1 MTGSGMGTDTIHQAA
16 WLGDREAVLRFV
28 KAGTDMGYPAMETL
42 QQRDGVTG
50 DTPLHK
56 AVENNKEDLVKW
68 LLDEGV
74 MPNVKDNH
82 GVTPLHV
89 AAIKGHIKLVE
100 LLLDSD
106 SSIKKVT
113 DANGDT
119 AVHWAS
125 TKGHLEIVELLL
137 SQGSALDIANKQGWT
152 ALHRAAFNGRVEVME
167 RLLNAGASLHA
178 VNQDCNTA
186 LHLAAFNNHLSA
198 ISLLLKWGAKTD
210 MRNAEGLTP
219 ALCGSAS
226 GVKVVIE
233 EWEITHPPKT
243 KRMTRDS
250 PPGTAQKPPTT
261 PQRPTHPGRISS
273 RAQKILDDPV
283 EQKQITQRRT
293 TTPPNL
299 AIEVARDDE
308 FTRAPGT
315 AAHVKL
321 DSDKAPEA
329 SPASS
334 FSAPQAS
341 YRGLT
346 SVNERPGSQAA
357 PRSYRRSNSMKAMD
371 KVNPSPALPPT
382 PPAADKPWS
391 VDIQDRIKS
400 KNRAQE
406 KQASK
411 KRPES
416 GNKKFLKGYN
426 LDRLDLF
433 AP

>member
-243 KRMTRDS
+243 KRVHRNFSICNDLHCIALVLKDVSSIMLPCEPGFGCTTDDS
-250 PPGTAQKPPTT
+250 
-261 PQRPTHPGRISS
+261 
-273 RAQKILDDPV
+273 
-283 EQKQITQRRT
+283 
-293 TTPPNL
+293 
-299 AIEVARDDE
+299 
-308 FTRAPGT
+308 
-315 AAHVKL
+315 
-321 DSDKAPEA
+321 
-329 SPASS
+329 
-334 FSAPQAS
+334 
-341 YRGLT
+341 
-346 SVNERPGSQAA
+346 
-357 PRSYRRSNSMKAMD
+357 
-371 KVNPSPALPPT
+371 
-382 PPAADKPWS
+382 
-391 VDIQDRIKS
+391 
-400 KNRAQE
+400 
-406 KQASK
+406 
-411 KRPES
+411 
-416 GNKKFLKGYN
+416 
-426 LDRLDLF
+426 
-433 AP
+433 